1 MRVILF
7 VLFALAI
14 GKIAAQSHIRQ
25 QSANNTIINAYR
37 EHALAA
43 CRHYA
48 PGHGPATPISIK
60 LLIGDDD
67 LNVRL
72 WQTSHSQWSARYQD
86 PIIVIASS
94 DANGRTVCK
103 YDINT
108 GTADAR
114 RALPASRVGEFTT
127 RVQVG

>member
-7 VLFALAI
+7 VLFALAV

-43 CRHYA
+43 CRQYA
-48 PGHGPATPISIK
+48 VNRAHMTPLSIK
-60 LLIGDDD
+60 LVIGNDD

-72 WQTSHSQWSARYQD
+72 WQTSHSQWAARYQD
-86 PIIVIASS
+86 PIIVIASQ
-94 DANGRTVCK
+94 DANGRSVCK
-103 YDINT
+103 YDINS

-114 RALPASRVGEFTT
+114 PLPFKRNRG
-127 RVQVG
+127 